1 VKSNLRLF
9 ALSTV
14 ALSAMLATA
23 IGCVGQTDGF
33 DENLDPAETVAP
45 SIMRAMPLHIS
56 EAAAESSGPVQDA
69 VTAAHLT
76 YYGGPVISNVNVIPV
91 YWNSS
96 VTNQAALNSYYA
108 NITNS
113 TYFDWLSE
121 YNTPTQ
127 TIGRG
132 TAQAGF
138 VDSKSTSTTTY
149 VTDAGIQAELNAL
162 FTAGKIPL
170 PGPNNYYVVHFH
182 KGAKIKASDGSQACV
197 QWCAYHGTYVR
208 NGVNVYYGVLP
219 DVSSSGCAGGCGGS
233 TAFNNETSVAS
244 HELIETVTDAAVGIA
259 TTYAAPLAWYDST
272 NGEIGDI
279 CNAQQGTVTA
289 NGVTY
294 TVQKE
299 WSNASGTCKV
309 Q

>member
-1 VKSNLRLF
+1 VKSNLRLV

-14 ALSAMLATA
+14 ALSALLTTA

-45 SIMRAMPLHIS
+45 SIMRAMPLHIT
-56 EAAAESSGPVQDA
+56 EAAAESAGPVQNA
-69 VTAAHLT
+69 VTAGSLV
-76 YYGGPVISNVNVIPV
+76 YYGGPVLQHVNVVPV
-91 YWNSS
+91 YWNSG
-96 VTNQAALNSYYA
+96 VANQANLNAYYA

-113 TYFDWLSE
+113 VYFDWLSE
-121 YNTPTQ
+121 YNTASPAQ

-132 TAQAGF
+132 TAQAGY
-138 VDSKSTSTTTY
+138 VDTKSTTTI
-149 VTDAGIQAELNAL
+149 TDAQIQTELNAL
-162 FTAGKIPL
+162 FTAGKIPA
-170 PGPNNYYVVHFH
+170 PNANNYYVVHFP
-182 KGAKIKASDGSQACV
+182 KNVKITASDGSQACV

-208 NGVNVYYGVLP
+208 NNVNVYYGVLP

-244 HELIETVTDAAVGIA
+244 HELIETVTDAAVGLA
-259 TTYAAPLAWYDST
+259 TTYAPPLAWYDQV

-279 CNAQQGTVTA
+279 CNAQQGTVVA

-299 WSNASGTCKV
+299 WSNKSGVCKT